1 MKCVPITSSETES
14 LNKREQSD
22 VKLHD
27 RISIDIL
34 PAYKPL

>member
-22 VKLHD
+22 VKLHEQD
-27 RISIDIL
+27 F
-34 PAYKPL
+34 Y